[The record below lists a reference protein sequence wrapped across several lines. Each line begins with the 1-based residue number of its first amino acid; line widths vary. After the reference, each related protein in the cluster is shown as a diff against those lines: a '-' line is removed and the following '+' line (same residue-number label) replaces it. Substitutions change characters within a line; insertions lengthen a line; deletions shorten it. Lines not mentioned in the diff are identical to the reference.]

1 MREDLCRR
9 LDKANEKFFREA
21 EKATKKVLTLPWKG
35 LVESNWSRQRPTY
48 EVEAFTAALQRT
60 FATQHL

>member
-21 EKATKKVLTLPWKG
+21 EKATKKVLTLP
-35 LVESNWSRQRPTY
+35 
-48 EVEAFTAALQRT
+48 
-60 FATQHL
+60 